1 MNHVEIVRKL
11 AAAAEKERIPEVDV
25 SRSVLASLHTQ
36 EEDLARPLAWV
47 AVLSV
52 LAAPAAVFLAF
63 EALEAWNDP
72 LRILFSSFTWMMS

>member
-11 AAAAEKERIPEVDV
+11 AAAAEKEQIPEVDV
-25 SRSVLASLHTQ
+25 SRSVLARLHTQ
-36 EEDLARPLAWV
+36 EEDLARPLAWIA
-47 AVLSV
+47 AVSV

>member
-36 EEDLARPLAWV
+36 EEDLARPLAWIA
-47 AVLSV
+47 AVSV

-63 EALEAWNDP
+63 EAVEAWNDP